1 MLTKF
6 FFAQFWAIKTQN
18 TLKISFLNFW
28 TLDVSRA
35 AFFEI
40 TLARPFV
47 RLSVCPSIAKFPQ
60 DWIVCFPDVVHDDS

>member
-40 TLARPFV
+40 TPARPFV
-47 RLSVCPSIAKFPQ
+47 RLSVRPSIAKFPQ
-60 DWIVCFPDVVHDDS
+60 DWIVCFPDMVHDDS

>member
-6 FFAQFWAIKTQN
+6 FFARFWSIKTQN

-28 TLDVSRA
+28 TLDVSRT

-40 TLARPFV
+40 NLARPFV
-47 RLSVCPSIAKFPQ
+47 RLSVRPYIAKFPQ
-60 DWIVCFPDVVHDDS
+60 DWIVCFSDMVYDDS